1 MALSDWDKA
10 IYGYIVG
17 KLAPKCMTR
26 KAFKVAIGTA
36 IVTAQALGRLAG
48 PAAVRAAPFAGRAL
62 VNPYVGVPLAA
73 TAGTLALQE
82 GLEQSGMQEE
92 MNIAR
97 DEATAYLTQVAIPGA
112 KETYRKKKKSA
123 YNRAVSAAMKAVKA
137 SSYKGPVGQIRDPKK
152 AFATVSKTVSKIYKG
167 GKVANKGVT
176 GLIKR
181 KVAIILPKSKPKT
194 KKRRGS
200 MVSRAKRAVRSYI

>member
-1 MALSDWDKA
+1 MALSDWDEA

-17 KLAPKCMTR
+17 KVAPKGMTR
-26 KAFKVAIGTA
+26 AAFKVAIGTA
-36 IVTAQALGRLAG
+36 IVTTQALGRLAG

-82 GLEQSGMQEE
+82 GLEASGIQEE

-97 DEATAYLTQVAIPGA
+97 DEATAYLVGRMPLKGTPRGERA
-112 KETYRKKKKSA
+112 RKKRKTK
-123 YNRAVSAAMKAVKA
+123 YNRAISVAMKAVKA
-137 SSYKGPVGQIRDPKK
+137 SSYQGPVGQIRDPKK
-152 AFATVSKTVSKIYKG
+152 AFATVSKTVSKIYRG

-181 KVAIILPKSKPKT
+181 KISSILSKSKQKP
-194 KKRRGS
+194 KKRTSPKAQYTFRTN
-200 MVSRAKRAVRSYI
+200 